1 MPEPATLSVTP
12 SVTTERPP
20 RGREERL
27 LAGWCVYGACSRRA
41 EGWPDPTHNFCAR
54 HRAKE
59 QARVRKAKRKA
70 RAALADAGKC
80 VRCRKPSKTYRC
92 PACRLLDGC
101 DLPTLSVTAGVTTDK
116 IAAAT
121 RKHADG
127 RVRYHGQGK
136 RGQQP
141 KSQLIAQDLRYARNG
156 IESAAA
162 GYALMETDEIRAMPR
177 IQREDVARAADHQLL
192 RAIGHLEEALDRR
205 GHFKQRHGRGNGD
218 S

>member
-80 VRCRKPSKTYRC
+80 VRCRKPSETYRC

-141 KSQLIAQDLRYARNG
+141 KSQLNQQDVRHARQDFEG
-156 IESAAA
+156 FEAGVRLMASPAAETWTRGERERIEKATASL
-162 GYALMETDEIRAMPR
+162 GDRVTGRIDE
-177 IQREDVARAADHQLL
+177 V
-192 RAIGHLEEALDRR
+192 LERL
-205 GHFKQRHGRGNGD
+205 GHFKLRQCRGDGE
-218 S
+218 